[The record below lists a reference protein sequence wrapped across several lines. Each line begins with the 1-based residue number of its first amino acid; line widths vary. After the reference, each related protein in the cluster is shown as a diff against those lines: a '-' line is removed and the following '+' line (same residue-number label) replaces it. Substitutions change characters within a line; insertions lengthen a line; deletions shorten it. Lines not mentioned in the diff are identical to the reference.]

1 MSEAEKYMGYSDDDI
16 GLVSSYTE
24 IKRKQLET
32 PRGKKICLGKAWYKY
47 GAKYNVVFGREH
59 FWILFQCH

>member
-16 GLVSSYTE
+16 GLVSSYIE

-32 PRGKKICLGKAWYKY
+32 PRGKKICLGKA
-47 GAKYNVVFGREH
+47 
-59 FWILFQCH
+59 